1 MFLEIFLKYMYRYT
15 GKSGITIFQFNDI
28 ILTSSWHIVKPGFHC
43 SLFLVRNWGGGEL
56 HVCGGGSYGPEEKF
70 THFHCQNL
78 AGLVH
83 YSSCSLSVQL
93 TSGVFGVGRCLF

>member
-43 SLFLVRNWGGGEL
+43 SLFLVRNWGGG
-56 HVCGGGSYGPEEKF
+56 GSYMYVEGGVTALRK
-70 THFHCQNL
+70 
-78 AGLVH
+78 
-83 YSSCSLSVQL
+83 SSRIFIVKTWQVWCIIPVAH
-93 TSGVFGVGRCLF
+93 